1 VFANST
7 VKKIL
12 CLRAEEE
19 TRAGKIHDLK
29 SQPKGTGVFRSG
41 RMRRVSH
48 MIGTGGSKIG

>member
-1 VFANST
+1 MFANST